1 MLVEWVLICG
11 LLSGSSS
18 FLSICVFLYTYK
30 LTYTFTQIF
39 YNNQIKLPVAKMLL
53 GSTVFFKPFINSTP
67 VYPILLGKNFFLN
80 FILPMLFYNPSPY

>member
-1 MLVEWVLICG
+1 MRVEWVLICG

-18 FLSICVFLYTYK
+18 LFVYLFICLYTYK
-30 LTYTFTQIF
+30 LTHTFTQIF

-80 FILPMLFYNPSPY
+80 LPTPW

>member
-1 MLVEWVLICG
+1 MQVEWVLICG
-11 LLSGSSS
+11 LLSSSS
-18 FLSICVFLYTYK
+18 CLFVYWFICLYTYK
-30 LTYTFTQIF
+30 LDYTFTQIF

-80 FILPMLFYNPSPY
+80 LPTP